1 MTASTFENIQVGKT
15 FNCNGTTWVKRSSKT
30 AHVWG
35 TPHRWF
41 FFSKKDMCTVH
52 SGYLTLS

>member
-41 FFSKKDMCTVH
+41 YFSKKDMCTVH
-52 SGYLTLS
+52 SGH